1 MDNSLVIY
9 NYTSNFTKKNYTLRI
24 GAKKLANMCSKNSSP
39 DACKQIKKQTLLN
52 KVPRRS
58 MLLDVLRH
66 GENKYLDTTCNLG
79 GQDLMGNTGGSRQC
93 LDLMKVP

>member
-1 MDNSLVIY
+1 MMDNGLGTY
-9 NYTSNFTKKNYTLRI
+9 NYTSNFTKNNYTLGI
-24 GAKKLANMCSKNSSP
+24 GAKKLADMCSKNSSP

-66 GENKYLDTTCNLG
+66 EENKYLDTTCNLG
-79 GQDLMGNTGGSRQC
+79 GQDLMGNTGES
-93 LDLMKVP
+93 

>member
-1 MDNSLVIY
+1 MMDNSLGTY

-39 DACKQIKKQTLLN
+39 DVCKQIKKQPLLNKVIKKQPLLN

-66 GENKYLDTTCNLG
+66 GENKYLDTTCNF
-79 GQDLMGNTGGSRQC
+79 R
-93 LDLMKVP
+93 VRI